1 MFGVGLQDHLV
12 AVQGNRDVVRV
23 RRKVGEREQ
32 EIALRLENNSALLQ
46 ELIEGVAAHD
56 ALRNRRTHQV
66 TASGLVADL
75 EREVVGRDLSILS
88 RRNITAS
95 AQNSHQL
102 KPGIGLHDEG
112 RGRGGACS
120 DGRGDDVD
128 EREGIGVVH
137 K

>member
-23 RRKVGEREQ
+23 RREVGEREQ

-46 ELIEGVAAHD
+46 ELVEGIAAQN
-56 ALRNRRTHQV
+56 ALRHRGTHQV

-75 EREVVGRDLSILS
+75 EREAVGADQRVLG
-88 RRNITAS
+88 RRSSTTS

-102 KPGIGLHDEG
+102 KPRIGLHDEG
-112 RGRGGACS
+112 RGRGRACS
-120 DGRGDDVD
+120 D
-128 EREGIGVVH
+128 
-137 K
+137 